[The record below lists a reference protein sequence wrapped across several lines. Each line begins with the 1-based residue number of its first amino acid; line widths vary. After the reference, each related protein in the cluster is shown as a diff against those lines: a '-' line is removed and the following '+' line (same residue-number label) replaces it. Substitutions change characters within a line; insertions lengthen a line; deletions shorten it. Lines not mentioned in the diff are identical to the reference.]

1 MKWGDNARDFDR
13 PLAVWPHYRP
23 LFDNWLMQEL
33 VEQGDRA
40 PVWRDRRVPS
50 ENGRVRGDVYSDR
63 ETARSAAATLNQTAA
78 ELAWKAG
85 CRGISQPVPRE
96 RRLVELHSRCRGR
109 LHAVVFRGVP
119 SETPFTSTPLNF
131 TETYRLADC
140 LLA

>member
-85 CRGISQPVPRE
+85 CRGIPRNQC
-96 RRLVELHSRCRGR
+96 LVS
-109 LHAVVFRGVP
+109 VVLWSCTHGAGGGFMRSSSEAFPLKRP
-119 SETPFTSTPLNF
+119 SPQHP
-131 TETYRLADC
+131 
-140 LLA
+140 